1 MNFALTFLDVDPT
14 LPSLWSHYLQQHLP
28 HLRVPRHLYPQ
39 VLTASVTSPPPNL
52 AFDCIVSPGNSFARM
67 DGGLDLSISRLF
79 AGSRTRSSGTTSL
92 TAVLKYVQKAH
103 HERWKG
109 LQPVGSCYIIDMLP
123 FLLSNDTVTDNYS
136 GDSQP
141 ETNTFGC
148 RYIAHAPTMRVPSV
162 LGRAEVVYDCMWA
175 ILNEIYN
182 HNKAIDSASSSC
194 RETTEHTKIEK
205 VVISGL
211 GTGTGELSRDMCAKL
226 MVLAYV
232 HFLDAVEKGE
242 DCAGEWSWQRAREW
256 DRIIT
261 NNVTQR

>member
-14 LPSLWSHYLQQHLP
+14 LPSLWSQSHYLQQHLP

-52 AFDCIVSPGNSFARM
+52 TFDCSVSPGNSFARM

-79 AGSRTRSSGTTSL
+79 AGSMTRSSGTTSL
-92 TAVLKYVQKAH
+92 TA
-103 HERWKG
+103 RWKG
-109 LQPVGSCYIIDMLP
+109 MQPVGSCYIIDMLP
-123 FLLSNDTVTDNYS
+123 FLLSNDTVTDNCS
-136 GDSQP
+136 GDSRP

-162 LGRAEVVYDCMWA
+162 LGRAEVLYDCMWA

-182 HNKAIDSASSSC
+182 HNKAVDSASSSC
-194 RETTEHTKIEK
+194 RETTEHTKIEN
-205 VVISGL
+205 VVVSGL
-211 GTGTGELSRDMCAKL
+211 GTGTGE
-226 MVLAYV
+226 Y
-232 HFLDAVEKGE
+232 KGE

>member
-14 LPSLWSHYLQQHLP
+14 LPGLWSHYLQQHLP

-39 VLTASVTSPPPNL
+39 VLTASVRSPPPNL
-52 AFDCIVSPGNSFARM
+52 TFDCIVSPGNSFVRM
-67 DGGLDLSISRLF
+67 DGRLDLSIFRLF
-79 AGSRTRSSGTTSL
+79 AGSMTRSSGTTSL
-92 TAVLKYVQKAH
+92 TAGGG
-103 HERWKG
+103 KG
-109 LQPVGSCYIIDMLP
+109 CNMLELIDMLP
-123 FLLSNDTVTDNYS
+123 YLHSNVAVTDNYS
-136 GDSQP
+136 GDSRP

-148 RYIAHAPTMRVPSV
+148 RYIAQAPTMRVPSV
-162 LGRAEVVYDCMWA
+162 LGRSEVVYDCMWA

-182 HNKAIDSASSSC
+182 HNKAVDSASLSC
-194 RETTEHTKIEK
+194 REITELTKIEK
-205 VVISGL
+205 VVVSGL

-242 DCAGEWSWQRAREW
+242 DSREW

>member
-1 MNFALTFLDVDPT
+1 MNFALTFLDIDPT
-14 LPSLWSHYLQQHLP
+14 LPSLWKHYLEQHLP

-39 VLTASVTSPPPNL
+39 VLTASITSPPPNL

-79 AGSRTRSSGTTSL
+79 AGSMTSSTSL
-92 TAVLKYVQKAH
+92 TAVFNYVQKAH

-123 FLLSNDTVTDNYS
+123 FLSNDTVTNS
-136 GDSQP
+136 GDSRP

-162 LGRAEVVYDCMWA
+162 LVRAEVVYECMWA

-182 HNKAIDSASSSC
+182 HNKAVEGASMSC
-194 RETTEHTKIEK
+194 PETTEHRKIEK
-205 VVISGL
+205 VVVSGL
-211 GTGTGELSRDMCAKL
+211 GTGTGKLSKDICAKL

-232 HFLDAVEKGE
+232 HFLDAVEKSE
-242 DCAGEWSWQRAREW
+242 DCAGEWTWQRAREW
-256 DRIIT
+256 DSIIT
-261 NNVTQR
+261 NPEMDDS